1 MHQTLIYMIMLA
13 VLFSAQAEK
22 GLGQENFGSPVA
34 DVFAVM
40 DKAAEQGSLPL
51 WPGFESKA
59 IPVAVY
65 DGLNTYLFHAS
76 VKPADFLPSAH
87 RPGVSVYKGQHPS
100 VGGNSVTKLAGQW
113 TATSVLS
120 ASSQRTG
127 EKYGLRDMAG
137 IIIHEQF
144 HVFQRTRHPDWRQ
157 NDGLLLLYPEETAAA
172 LFLRRSEKEAFR
184 RTVVS
189 AAKKDVAGW
198 AAAALRC
205 RQERLAGLPAPFVQY
220 ENELQRTEG
229 LSDYIERVARGLDP
243 LNASNITSG
252 IAPAGV
258 RDLGYV
264 EGRWMAM
271 ILDKLRPD
279 WKTVLEKDDSRF
291 LEDILSETVQAAPAA
306 ARSFAAAEVE
316 AMKAVAENDFS
327 AWQKKKKTEMEAY
340 ALRPGPRL
348 DIDASARPLAIRLFE
363 PLEIELLEDGGVFQR
378 MIFAAGNETGNL
390 RIAGHPCLTWFDHS
404 LRVTRVVINGLKQA
418 PEIAGSGKKLILKTD
433 GISIELP
440 FTTFSVKDTVY
451 RIEL

>member
-1 MHQTLIYMIMLA
+1 MLG
-13 VLFSAQAEK
+13 VLLLANHETGVEREK
-22 GLGQENFGSPVA
+22 TERPIA
-34 DVFAVM
+34 DVFEVM
-40 DKAAEQGSLPL
+40 DRVAELNVLPL
-51 WPGFESKA
+51 WPGFDTNR
-59 IPVAVY
+59 IPVAVF
-65 DGLNTYLFHAS
+65 DGLNTYLFNGS
-76 VKPADFLPSAH
+76 EKPDGFSSLPQKK
-87 RPGVSVYKGQHPS
+87 GVFFFIGRQANVR
-100 VGGNSVTKLAGQW
+100 GNSVIQLAGQW

-137 IIIHEQF
+137 IIVHEQF
-144 HVFQRTRHPDWRQ
+144 HVFQRTRHPRWRQ
-157 NDGLLLLYPEETAAA
+157 NDGLLLLYPKESAEA
-172 LFLRRSEKEAFR
+172 LYLRRREKEAFR
-184 RTVVS
+184 RAVLS

-243 LNASNITSG
+243 LNASNITNG

-279 WKTVLEKDDSRF
+279 WKTVLEKDVSRF

-316 AMKAVAENDFS
+316 AMKTAAESDFS
-327 AWQKKKKTEMEAY
+327 AWQKRKKTEMEAY
-340 ALRPGPRL
+340 AACPGTRL
-348 DIDASARPLAIRLFE
+348 EIDASARPLAIRIFE
-363 PLEIELLEDGGVFQR
+363 PLEIEPIEDGGVFHR
-378 MIFAAGNETGNL
+378 MIFAAANETGNL

-404 LRVTRVVINGLKQA
+404 LRVTRLVINGLKQA
-418 PEIAGSGKKLILKTD
+418 PEIAGGGKKLILKTD